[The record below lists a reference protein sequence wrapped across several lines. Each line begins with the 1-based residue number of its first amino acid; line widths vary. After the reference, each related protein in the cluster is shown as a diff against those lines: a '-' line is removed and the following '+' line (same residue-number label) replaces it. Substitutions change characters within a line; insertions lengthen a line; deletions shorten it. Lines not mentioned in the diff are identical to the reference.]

1 MFSKK
6 TLQLFAAL
14 FLCTTIVSSSLSVY
28 YYYQLSESKK
38 TIKEVRG
45 QLHQRDRELENLS
58 EEVSDIQQRLI
69 DLRSEYEDLKQGF
82 ETSVDDS
89 GDINS
94 TLEEIREEIDQF
106 KIAVNI
112 LIDYGNGT
120 SRWLND
126 TEIQLGSTLFNATD
140 SIADVEY
147 TLFELGVFVD
157 SINGV
162 GKDQG
167 GWWIWYYYDDD
178 WEYGSV
184 GSNQWIL
191 KDGDTLSW
199 KYN

>member
-1 MFSKK
+1 MFSNK
-6 TLQLFAAL
+6 TVQLFALL

-28 YYYQLSESKK
+28 YYYQFSESKK
-38 TIKEVRG
+38 TIKEVRS
-45 QLHQRDRELENLS
+45 QLDQRDRALENLS
-58 EEVSDIQQRLI
+58 EEVSGIQQRLE
-69 DLRSEYEDLKQGF
+69 DLRSQYEDLQES
-82 ETSVDDS
+82 ETSGNDS

-94 TLEEIREEIDQF
+94 TLMEIREEIDQF
-106 KIAVNI
+106 NIAVNI

-120 SRWLND
+120 SQWFNE
-126 TEIQLGSTLFNATD
+126 TEVQLGSTLFNATD

-167 GWWIWYYYDDD
+167 GWWIWYYYEDD
-178 WEYGSV
+178 WEYGPV

-191 KDGDTLSW
+191 KDGETLFW